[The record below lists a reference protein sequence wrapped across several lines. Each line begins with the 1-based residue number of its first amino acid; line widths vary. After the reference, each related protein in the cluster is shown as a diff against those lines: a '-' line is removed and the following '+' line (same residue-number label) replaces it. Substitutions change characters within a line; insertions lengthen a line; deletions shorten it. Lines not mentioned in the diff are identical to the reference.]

1 VRLVLV
7 LKALMA
13 KQDWIG
19 GSQSR

>member
-1 VRLVLV
+1 VLV